1 MTQIPFIKMHGAGN
15 DFVVIDNR
23 DGSLRMDGATA
34 ETLAHRR
41 FGIGCDQ
48 LVVMQKASEA
58 DVQMLIFNA
67 DGGEVA
73 ACGNATRCIGW
84 RLIQE
89 TGKEV
94 VTIETKA
101 GRLAVQ
107 RGDDPM
113 QVTVDMGEPRWQWD
127 DIPLSE
133 PRNTEHLG
141 ISDGAL
147 MDPVAVNVGN
157 PHMIF
162 FVRDI
167 AFAAMEK
174 HGPALEKHPLFP
186 QRANVSA
193 AQIMDNATMQL
204 VVWERGAG
212 LTLACGT
219 AACAAVVASV
229 RRKLTGRKVRVCL
242 PGGDLH
248 IEWRESDNR
257 ILMTGPVAEVFSG
270 QFDRDL
276 LLA

>member
-1 MTQIPFIKMHGAGN
+1 MTTQIPFLKMHGAGN

-23 DGSLRMDGATA
+23 NDDIRIDASAAAKIA
-34 ETLAHRR
+34 ERR
-41 FGIGCDQ
+41 FGVGCDQ
-48 LVVMQKASEA
+48 LVVMGKADDA
-58 DVQMLIFNA
+58 DVRMVIFNS

-73 ACGNATRCIGW
+73 ACGNATRCVGW

-101 GRLAVQ
+101 GRLSVQ
-107 RGDDPM
+107 RGDAPF
-113 QVTVDMGEPRWQWD
+113 QVTVDMGSPSWNWQ

-133 PRNTEHLG
+133 SRNTEHLG

-147 MDPVAVNVGN
+147 MDPVALSVGN
-157 PHMIF
+157 PHMVF

-167 AFAAMEK
+167 DFVAMEK
-174 HGPALEKHPLFP
+174 HGPALEKHSLFP
-186 QRANVSA
+186 QGANVSA
-193 AQIMDNATMQL
+193 AQVVDNETIKL
-204 VVWERGAG
+204 KVWERGAG

-219 AACAAVVASV
+219 AACATLVAAV
-229 RRKLTGRKVRVCL
+229 RRNLTGRKAMIQL
-242 PGGDLH
+242 PGGDLF

-270 QFDRDL
+270 AFEREL
-276 LLA
+276 IV